1 MGKPP
6 TKGQWKEL
14 LNKEID
20 KYWKNEHG
28 KYGAL
33 QNKMFSIL
41 WFQITQLTDWRNFML
56 VIVISL

>member
-20 KYWKNEHG
+20 KYWKN
-28 KYGAL
+28 AL
-33 QNKMFSIL
+33 VPDYTAYRLEKLHVGYSY
-41 WFQITQLTDWRNFML
+41 
-56 VIVISL
+56 